1 MIKVTIA
8 YLISK
13 YPAVSHTFIR
23 REVDGLRK
31 LGLTINTFSIH
42 QPSLEELK
50 SPEDINE
57 YQTTTSIFP
66 INLAALLKAQITA
79 IFRFRKRYFTALAVS
94 LKLQNVGL
102 KGRIWPLFH
111 FFEAIFLAERMAA
124 LGVSHIHSHFAN
136 SGSNVGLIASKLLD
150 VSWSLTLHGLSDY
163 GEPVLNHLQEKVDAA
178 KFVICVSDYGRSQIM
193 RITDPCLWN
202 KIQVCHCG
210 IDVEQFKTP
219 TRVFKNGKNLF
230 RLLCVARLSV
240 EKGHVGLI
248 EALKQV
254 IDAGYKAELH
264 LVGGGPEL
272 NNIQAH
278 ILKLGLQECCILH
291 GALGGKRIIEEL
303 SQSDAF
309 ILGSFMEGLPVV
321 LMEAMAAGLPVI
333 APRVAGIPELV
344 VENTTG
350 LLYTPGRWDQLGE
363 AIIKLIRNDRLAQT
377 LSIHGKEMVSQR
389 FNISYLTAFLAS
401 IFRV

>member
-1 MIKVTIA
+1 VTIA
-8 YLISK
+8 YLVSK

-23 REVDGLRK
+23 REVEGLRK
-31 LGLTINTFSIH
+31 LGFNIYTFSIH
-42 QPSLEELK
+42 QPSLKELK

-66 INLAALLKAQITA
+66 FNFAALLKSQITA
-79 IFRFRKRYFTALAVS
+79 IFQFRKRYFTALAVS

-111 FFEAIFLAERMAA
+111 FIEAIFLAKTMAE
-124 LGVSHIHSHFAN
+124 LGVTHIHSHFAN

-210 IDVEQFKTP
+210 IDVEQFKTT
-219 TRVFKNGKNLF
+219 TRIFNNGKNPF

-240 EKGHVGLI
+240 EKGHIGLI

-264 LVGGGPEL
+264 LIGDGPEL
-272 NNIQAH
+272 NNIQEH
-278 ILKLGLQECCILH
+278 VLKLGLQECCILY

-303 SQSDAF
+303 SRSDAF
-309 ILGSFMEGLPVV
+309 VLGSFMEGLPVV

-350 LLYTPGRWDQLGE
+350 LLYTPGCWDQLGD
-363 AIIKLIRNDRLAQT
+363 AIIKLIKDDILAQA
-377 LSIHGKEMVSQR
+377 LSIHGQEMVSQK
-389 FNISYLTAFLAS
+389 FNISHSAAFLAS
-401 IFRV
+401 IFRA